1 MLTYA
6 VANAFRRRGISLLA
20 IVGVGLGTM
29 LMTVLT
35 SLNAG
40 IHARLAG
47 STHLAGSI
55 IVAAADAPM
64 GGLLA
69 GGSPLPYDEVRQ
81 IGQIPHVISTEPMV
95 VAAIPTSSLPSQ
107 TSSGVALVGTDLAD
121 PSSPAVTP
129 PGDLLEGR
137 GARQVGEIVVGAQVN
152 AALRRQAANELHP
165 GSVVK
170 VYRLATHQ
178 EEDLTVV
185 GVFETHD
192 ALTDGAIYGDVQSA
206 RDMIGLDSDKVTALN
221 VQVDDPHNA
230 SSVARAISDQL
241 QGAQPAVQTSLPGR
255 ALAELSGVMAL
266 LDQFLVA
273 SSVVAAVAGGMSVF
287 IIMMLSV
294 TERFREF
301 GILKAA
307 GWSSRNVVSAVLIE
321 SLTLSIFGADAGFA
335 MGAVAVGL
343 MRRLVGTDVVVITP
357 VLILE
362 VAAFTLLVG
371 VIGGIIPALRAA
383 HGRPVDM
390 LRGGYS

>member
-1 MLTYA
+1 MLSYA

-47 STHLAGSI
+47 SNHLAGEI

-69 GGSPLPYDEVRQ
+69 GGTPIPFDVVRRVRDV
-81 IGQIPHVISTEPMV
+81 PHVVGVQPLV
-95 VAAIPTSSLPSQ
+95 VAAIPTTSLPSEL
-107 TSSGVALVGTDLAD
+107 SSGVPLVGTDLGD
-121 PSSPAVTP
+121 PNSSAVTP

-137 GARQVGEIVVGAQVN
+137 GVRSSSEAVVGAQVN

-165 GSVVK
+165 GSVIK
-170 VYRLATHQ
+170 VYRLLTH
-178 EEDLTVV
+178 EELQLKVV

-192 ALTDGAIYGDVQSA
+192 ALTDGAVYTDVRSA
-206 RDMIGLDSDKVTALN
+206 RDVIGLDQDKVTALD
-221 VQVDDPHNA
+221 VQVDDPQDSNG
-230 SSVARAISDQL
+230 VARAIADQL
-241 QGAQPAVQTSLPGR
+241 QGAQPPVQTSLPGR
-255 ALAELSGVMAL
+255 ALSELSSVMSL
-266 LDQFLVA
+266 LDQFLLA
-273 SSVVAAVAGGMSVF
+273 SSIVAATAGGMSVF

-294 TERFREF
+294 SERFREF

-307 GWSSRNVVSAVLIE
+307 GWSAQNVISAVLIE

-335 MGAVAVGL
+335 LGAMAIGL
-343 MRRLVGTDVVVITP
+343 MRRLLGTDVVVITP
-357 VLILE
+357 LLIGE
-362 VAAFTLLVG
+362 VAAFTLIVG
-371 VIGGIIPALRAA
+371 VIGGFIPALRAA
-383 HGRPVDM
+383 HGRPVEM